1 MLLSHIQSKSEEKT
15 INAGFFRRGKTQNLE
30 MTLKSELEA
39 KIQVL
44 KMQAI
49 RALRGDYKEGL
60 KTRRVKKPPIDDEI
74 KENSVEMRRKESR
87 YRKKKVG
94 STNM

>member
-1 MLLSHIQSKSEEKT
+1 
-15 INAGFFRRGKTQNLE
+15 
-30 MTLKSELEA
+30 
-39 KIQVL
+39 
-44 KMQAI
+44 MQAI
-49 RALRGDYKEGL
+49 RALRGDYKEDL

-94 STNM
+94 STEM